1 MSAKRAIDLTD
12 LSDSD
17 DSPIPVAGP
26 SGPPGLAARR
36 PGAPN
41 VWPSSRLSEGAKDS
55 DDDFTITASTPAK
68 PIVNPMFGSFPA
80 SSGVAGPSGTQFSP
94 LGSSLASASEA
105 AHRAGFAHFGRPNVN
120 GSSNG
125 ASNSGVVGNSNGF
138 ATGSWVPS
146 LSSSSSAPV
155 AGAGDGSSSAP
166 IDVDSMPV
174 SRPPPPP
181 NPKKAMCIGGF
192 MTRAIMLYPTDAAV
206 AGVKP
211 KAGQRWNIV
220 TFKGAEMIH
229 VKLRLRKAGDQ
240 PRPDEPWT
248 SVSQDTI
255 QVTTYPGGATG
266 AYIGD
271 IDPHIAGV
279 LIPMLHRGLCRLEGF
294 AMRLRPDGPMFE
306 VRINVLLFTLP
317 SNIQYISDTL
327 IAHNLFLLDPMPPYD
342 PMRHNDQPVYQN
354 AHGGGERAYKMYLA
368 SQQRYASSGGGYYN
382 PQQDKARQV
391 EVQRQQVDA
400 VFKSI
405 ESGVELEQ
413 SDPGPWIK
421 TNLFPHQRKALTFLL
436 QAEQDW
442 SSLKDARKAADKKLK
457 KAKVGSQSASGTS
470 TPDERP
476 EKEEKKGTRDFKA
489 DSSRSLWEISTDD
502 NARGRAW
509 KNKLTMELRRQAKRP
524 KECKGAILADDM
536 GLGKTLSVVS
546 LIAATKT
553 AAKEWGERELEKVE
567 TPQETDEDKVP
578 VSAMSTRVFGMPE
591 PSPEPDTPKGKKR
604 RRDEQEEVANRT
616 RRSQI
621 TKRSKATLLVCP
633 MSTITNWE
641 DQIKEHW
648 DGDVEVVGGTSPP
661 VKKGVKKPTDPEDT
675 LRVYI
680 YHGTGRKADP
690 RYLAGFDIVI
700 TSYSTLANEY
710 SKHCNSCG
718 DGESTPADTRGN
730 SDDEA
735 SGATSAR
742 GTTTPASGINPS
754 DVSEALKR
762 KQKRKRAP
770 AADQP
775 SPLQTIDWF
784 RVVLDEAHSIKSA
797 STVACKASCYLEAD
811 RRIALT
817 GTPIQN
823 KIEDVW
829 ALFKFLR
836 LSPIDERDMF
846 NKYISTPCKSGDQ
859 VGVARLQLVMRT
871 CCLRRTKD
879 TTDNGQKI
887 LHLPPR
893 KELQMWLDLR
903 PDEREIYD
911 RRRDE
916 ARSEINELK
925 ATKQLTKNY
934 AHVLQQLLR
943 LRQTCDHVDL
953 PSSAVVEEDY
963 DGTIMN
969 YEIALE
975 GIKKMGL
982 TQQRAQSVICTYKDM
997 PDAGACCNE
1006 CDYDFGP
1013 VFPSIDLGGDEV
1025 YAKSESNEKKTK
1037 SLRPLLTKCCHIYC
1051 PACFKRSVYPKWP
1064 RAVDGQARPC
1074 IVCDEMLQLGKDV
1087 IEVCP
1092 PSEMSDE
1099 APKKAAQRKK
1109 WERNPMEAVNMSSKM
1124 QYLLHE
1130 LMKLSKRNPNSPNYD
1145 PFGVVQDD
1153 DDDPIEVSDDGTPLA
1168 TKTIVFSQWT
1178 TMLDRVEDMLN
1189 EANIKTCRLDGTMTR
1204 EQRADQIERLRT
1216 RKSIEVMLVSTRAG
1230 GVGLNLTAASRCYL
1244 IDPYWN
1250 PSVEAQAI
1258 DRIHRM
1264 GQTRPVLAVKLMIK
1278 DSVEEKL
1285 NKIQQKKAELANLSL
1300 KNMSRT
1306 ELMQQ
1311 RSDML
1316 ASLFN

>member
-1 MSAKRAIDLTD
+1 M
-12 LSDSD
+12 
-17 DSPIPVAGP
+17 
-26 SGPPGLAARR
+26 AR
-36 PGAPN
+36 
-41 VWPSSRLSEGAKDS
+41 S
-55 DDDFTITASTPAK
+55 
-68 PIVNPMFGSFPA
+68 
-80 SSGVAGPSGTQFSP
+80 
-94 LGSSLASASEA
+94 
-105 AHRAGFAHFGRPNVN
+105 N
-120 GSSNG
+120 GSSHG
-125 ASNSGVVGNSNGF
+125 ASAGTIANGNGNGF

-146 LSSSSSAPV
+146 LPTSSSAPV
-155 AGAGDGSSSAP
+155 PAAGTGDGSSAAP
-166 IDVDSMPV
+166 IDVDNMPE
-174 SRPPPPP
+174 SRPL
-181 NPKKAMCIGGF
+181 NPKKPVCIGGF
-192 MTRAIMLYPTDAAV
+192 MTRAIMLYPNDAAV
-206 AGVKP
+206 AGAKP
-211 KAGQRWNIV
+211 KPGQRWTVV

-229 VKLRLRKAGDQ
+229 VKLRLRRAGDP

-248 SVSQDTI
+248 GVSKDTI
-255 QVTTYPGGATG
+255 QVTTYPGGANG

-271 IDPHIAGV
+271 IDGHVAEI
-279 LIPMLHRGLCRLEGF
+279 LIPMLSRGLCRLEGF
-294 AMRLRPDGPMFE
+294 AMRLRPDGVMFE
-306 VRINVLLFTLP
+306 VRINVILFTLP

-342 PMRHNDQPVYQN
+342 PMRHNDHPAYQN

-368 SQQRYASSGGGYYN
+368 SQQRYTTSGGSHYN

-405 ESGVELEQ
+405 ESGAELEQ

-442 SSLKDARKAADKKLK
+442 TSLKDARKAADKKLK
-457 KAKVGSQSASGTS
+457 KAKASSQSASGTA
-470 TPDERP
+470 TPEERP
-476 EKEEKKGTRDFKA
+476 DKEDKKASRDFKA
-489 DSSRSLWEISTDD
+489 DSSRSLWELHVDD
-502 NARGRAW
+502 KARGRVW
-509 KNKLTMELRRQAKRP
+509 KNKLTNETKRSAKRP
-524 KECKGAILADDM
+524 KEFKGAILADDM

-546 LIAATKT
+546 LIAATKS
-553 AAKEWGERELEKVE
+553 AAKEWGERKLEKVDAVPE
-567 TPQETDEDKVP
+567 KETDEEKVSL
-578 VSAMSTRVFGMPE
+578 SAMSTRVFGMPE
-591 PSPEPDTPKGKKR
+591 ASPEPDTPKGKKR
-604 RRDEQEEVANRT
+604 RLDEQEQVANRT

-621 TKRSKATLLVCP
+621 IKRSKATLLVCP

-648 DGDVEVVGGTSPP
+648 DGDVEVIGGTSPP
-661 VKKGVKKPTDPEDT
+661 AKKGTKKQTDPEDT

-690 RYLAGFDIVI
+690 RFLATFDIVI

-718 DGESTPADTRGN
+718 DGESTPADTRAN
-730 SDDEA
+730 SDDDA
-735 SGATSAR
+735 SGTNSAR
-742 GTTTPASGINPS
+742 GATTPGSGINPS

-762 KQKRKRAP
+762 KQKPQRKRGP

-836 LSPIDERDMF
+836 VSPIDERDMF

-859 VGVARLQLVMRT
+859 VGVARLQLIMRT

-879 TTDNGQKI
+879 TTDNGKKI
-887 LHLPPR
+887 LSLPPR

-903 PDEREIYD
+903 PDERKIYD
-911 RRRDE
+911 MRRDE

-982 TQQRAQSVICTYKDM
+982 TQQRALSVICTYKDM
-997 PDAGACCNE
+997 PDGGAFCSECNH
-1006 CDYDFGP
+1006 DFGP
-1013 VFPSIDLGGDEV
+1013 AFPSIELGGDEV
-1025 YAKSESNEKKTK
+1025 YAKSEPTEKKAK
-1037 SLRPLLTKCCHIYC
+1037 SLRPLLTKCQHIYC
-1051 PACFKRSVYPKWP
+1051 SACFKRSVYPKWP

-1074 IVCDEMLQLGKDV
+1074 VICNEMLHLGRDV

-1092 PSEMSDE
+1092 PSEMADE
-1099 APKKAAQRKK
+1099 APKKAVTRKK
-1109 WERNPMEAVNMSSKM
+1109 WERNPLEAVNMSTKM

-1145 PFGVVQDD
+1145 PFSVGPDD
-1153 DDDPIEVSDDGTPLA
+1153 DDDPVEVSDDGTPLA

-1178 TMLDRVEDMLN
+1178 TMLDRIEDMLN
-1189 EANIKTCRLDGTMTR
+1189 EAHIQTCRLDGTMTR
-1204 EQRADQIERLRT
+1204 EQRAEQIERLRT
-1216 RKSIEVMLVSTRAG
+1216 SKSIEVMLVSTRAG

-1264 GQTRPVLAVKLMIK
+1264 GQTRPVLAIKLMIK

-1300 KNMSRT
+1300 KNMSRA

-1311 RSDML
+1311 RSEML